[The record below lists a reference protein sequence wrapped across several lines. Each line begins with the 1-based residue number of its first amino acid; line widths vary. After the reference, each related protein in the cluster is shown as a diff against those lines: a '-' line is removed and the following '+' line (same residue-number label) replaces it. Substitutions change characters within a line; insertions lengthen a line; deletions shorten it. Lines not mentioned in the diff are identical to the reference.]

1 MHNLMSEDVLLD
13 FLQICW
19 ERQVVIWV
27 HQNKQDPN
35 MDYHSRLTMCRGAL
49 TVEATFVVPI
59 FFLVFCS
66 LLYLFQILQEQRQI
80 QEQLVTVAERYESL
94 GIRTPILQTDRG
106 DKWLVNWKISG
117 DSGTC
122 ECIWRKSVPMIGEW
136 FQITLYQR
144 MPLHNYSG
152 HSMIS
157 TDRAADS
164 CVYLARNGTVYHL
177 RLDCT
182 YLKLGIRQ
190 VTGKLVEKERNRS
203 GGKYKACEL
212 CADGQQLT
220 AQMQWY
226 ITPYGDRYHKEK
238 DCAGLRRSIRKLKKS
253 QVGDLPACS
262 KCGRE

>member
-1 MHNLMSEDVLLD
+1 MIIRLH
-13 FLQICW
+13 
-19 ERQVVIWV
+19 R
-27 HQNKQDPN
+27 NKQDPN
-35 MDYHSRLTMCRGAL
+35 MAFYSRKTMCRGAL

-66 LLYLFQILQEQRQI
+66 FLYLFQILQEQRQI
-80 QEQLVTVAERYESL
+80 QEQLVTVAERYESI
-94 GIRTPILQTDRG
+94 GIRTPTLQTDKG

-122 ECIWRKSVPMIGEW
+122 ECIWQKSVPMIGGW
-136 FQITLYQR
+136 FQTTLLQK
-144 MPLHNYSG
+144 MPIHNYSG
-152 HSMIS
+152 HSMVG
-157 TDRAADS
+157 TEQFAEDRY
-164 CVYLARNGTVYHL
+164 VYLAQNGTVYHL

-212 CADGQQLT
+212 CTDGQQPA
-220 AQMQWY
+220 AQILWY

-262 KCGRE
+262 KCGRK

>member
-35 MDYHSRLTMCRGAL
+35 MDYYSRLTMCRGAL
-49 TVEATFVVPI
+49 TVEATFIVPI

-66 LLYLFQILQEQRQI
+66 FLYLFQILQEQRQI

-136 FQITLYQR
+136 FQITLY
-144 MPLHNYSG
+144 
-152 HSMIS
+152 
-157 TDRAADS
+157 
-164 CVYLARNGTVYHL
+164 
-177 RLDCT
+177 
-182 YLKLGIRQ
+182 
-190 VTGKLVEKERNRS
+190 
-203 GGKYKACEL
+203 
-212 CADGQQLT
+212 
-220 AQMQWY
+220 
-226 ITPYGDRYHKEK
+226 
-238 DCAGLRRSIRKLKKS
+238 
-253 QVGDLPACS
+253 
-262 KCGRE
+262 